1 MKKYKATGC
10 ARFFLV
16 MLILAPLAYIG
27 ASYYNGQDPIENIK
41 GLFGSSDSNS
51 EQRTYTPPPSES
63 NGNDEANRRQ
73 DDGESAELETLRKA
87 NKDLADENKALKIQI
102 DALKKEVEML
112 KNPPAEDQ

>member
-41 GLFGSSDSNS
+41 GLFGSSDANGG
-51 EQRTYTPPPSES
+51 ENTYKPAPAES
-63 NGNDEANRRQ
+63 NGNDDSSSREDEERT
-73 DDGESAELETLRKA
+73 EELETLRQA
-87 NKDLADENKALKIQI
+87 NKDLAEENKALKIQI